1 MVVFPFTIN
10 VWNFFN
16 LVFLVKSLFC
26 RKAAAN
32 VKNNTP
38 LKQQMHPITK
48 NALNINDAN
57 DTIYFVATN
66 VVQSENG

>member
-1 MVVFPFTIN
+1 M
-10 VWNFFN
+10 
-16 LVFLVKSLFC
+16 
-26 RKAAAN
+26 
-32 VKNNTP
+32 
-38 LKQQMHPITK
+38 QPIKKK